1 MNSCSVSSF
10 PVPSYNLND
19 EDIIGS
25 DMTLLTTSKLKV
37 KAFHVSFIFGRFY
50 GLMLHLKV
58 CTFSFS
64 ELLTWVNGR
73 FDCIVKTWKVN
84 EVDWGPSASVSNVL
98 HQATSHFWCKEL
110 KSPSPTR
117 FGCWIRTEGQTRL
130 VTAATISSEHRF
142 GRSSTSWKA
151 YQVYFPTDPESSPY
165 LFGVNHNHHF
175 TI

>member
-64 ELLTWVNGR
+64 ELLTWINGR
-73 FDCIVKTWKVN
+73 FDCIVKIWKVN
-84 EVDWGPSASVSNVL
+84 EVDWGPSASVPNVL

-117 FGCWIRTEGQTRL
+117 SSVGFGLQELSAPKTMPRSQTDFVLGIPHMDGKLR
-130 VTAATISSEHRF
+130 R
-142 GRSSTSWKA
+142 
-151 YQVYFPTDPESSPY
+151 
-165 LFGVNHNHHF
+165 
-175 TI
+175 